1 MSRLVERF
9 TLGLFAASAG
19 GYAVLALLISERLS
33 RAVYGHALPP
43 GGVLLH
49 SMMAGMQLGL
59 AIVALLCAR
68 SPKPP
73 RTLVRAIAVGLA
85 FTVAGPLFGAAMQQI
100 PVADLRSFA
109 PLLGLDALVA
119 LTLAATQLA
128 RRVRARES
136 LTR

>member
-9 TLGLFAASAG
+9 TLGLFAVGAG
-19 GYAVLALLISERLS
+19 GYAVLALLITQRLS
-33 RAVYGHALPP
+33 RALFGHPLAA

-68 SPKPP
+68 APKPP

-85 FTVAGPLFGAAMQQI
+85 FTVAGPLFGVAMQQI
-100 PVADLRSFA
+100 PAAELRSFA
-109 PLLGLDALVA
+109 PFLVFEAVVA
-119 LTLAATQLA
+119 LTLLGTQLA
-128 RRVRARES
+128 RRA
-136 LTR
+136 